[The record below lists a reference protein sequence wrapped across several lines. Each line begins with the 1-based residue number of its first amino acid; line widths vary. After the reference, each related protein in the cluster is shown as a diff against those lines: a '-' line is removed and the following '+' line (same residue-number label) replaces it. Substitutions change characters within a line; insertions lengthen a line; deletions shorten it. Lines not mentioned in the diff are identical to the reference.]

1 MSSDDGVLVLTNDDI
16 REIVD
21 LPSYIDALDLAFA
34 QLADGVA
41 QNMPRR
47 RLFSPLG
54 EPETHH
60 WFNVIAGV
68 VPGMKT
74 AAVRVNSGLVKFE
87 TSFGKSRMEFPGAL
101 VGHVHLYDVE
111 TGTLRAILHDF
122 YINPIRVACTSALG
136 AKYLSRQDSH
146 VMALLGTG
154 WQARWHVSAFLHVRP
169 FDQVRIYSP
178 NPEHRLRFVEQ
189 QGQRFPETEFVATEA
204 PESAVAGADVVVA
217 ATNATE
223 PALLGGWIEPGTH
236 VVSISGADRLDQRRE
251 FDEETVTRASI
262 VVVTSKE
269 QLEIDQQDELLVAV
283 RNKHLS
289 MEQIV
294 ELSEIARGGVSNLE
308 PENIRFHYNNTGTGI
323 QFAAVGSAMVEAAI
337 AQGVGTRLPYTWRG
351 RGI

>member
-1 MSSDDGVLVLTNDDI
+1 MSSDEGALVLTNDDI
-16 REIVD
+16 KQIVD
-21 LPSYIDALDLAFA
+21 LPSYIDALDLAFT
-34 QLADGVA
+34 QLADGIA

-47 RLFSPLG
+47 RLFTPLG

-68 VPGMKT
+68 VPGAKT
-74 AAVRVNSGLVKFE
+74 AAIRINSGLVKFE
-87 TSFGKSRMEFPGAL
+87 TAFGMPRMEFPGAL

-136 AKYLSRQDSH
+136 AKYLAREDSR

-154 WQARWHVSAFLHVRP
+154 WQARWHISAFIHVRP
-169 FDQVRIYSP
+169 FNQVRIYSP
-178 NPEHRLRFVEQ
+178 NTEHRLRFVEQ
-189 QGQRFPETEFVATEA
+189 QRKIFPETEFVAAET

-217 ATNATE
+217 ATNAIE
-223 PALLGGWIEPGTH
+223 PALLGEWIDPGTH

-269 QLEIDQQDELLVAV
+269 QLEFDQQDELLDVV
-283 RNKHLS
+283 KNNKIS

-294 ELSEIARGGVSNLE
+294 ELSEVARGGVNNLQ
-308 PENIRFHYNNTGTGI
+308 PESIRFHYNNTGTGI
-323 QFAAVGSAMVEAAI
+323 QFAAVGSAMLEAAI
-337 AQGVGTRLPYTWRG
+337 ARGIGTRIPYTWRG